1 MHGRGSENWK
11 RRRRHMWPV
20 PAPGPPV
27 VVRSSSSLYPSSD
40 FSIQGSV
47 DSFVKDGRKIQVGDC
62 ALFQAGNAPPFI
74 GIIRWFTAGKE
85 DCLKLCVNWLYRPAD
100 IKLGKGILLEAAPNE
115 VFYSFHKDVIPAAS
129 LLHPCKV
136 AFLRKGVE
144 LPSGISSFVCRRVYD
159 IANKCL
165 WWLTDQDYI
174 NERQEE
180 VDQLLDR
187 SRLEMQ
193 AAVQSGGRSPKS
205 LNGSTSTQQ
214 LKSGTESVQNSGT
227 AFPSQVKGKK
237 RERGGDQGTEP
248 IKRER
253 PTKQEDG
260 EPPSS
265 RFEVMTK
272 AEIAKITEKGALTT
286 TESLEK
292 LVHLMQIDRTEK
304 KIDLAGKILLAD
316 VIAATDRIECLSRFV
331 QLRGVPVLDDWL
343 QEAHKGKTGD
353 GSSPKDSDKGADVL
367 LLALLRALDKLPVNL
382 NALQTCNIG
391 KSVNHLRSHKNLD
404 IQKKARSLVDVW
416 KKRVDAEMTKIN
428 DAKIGASNQAVTW
441 AGKSGIQEVPH
452 AGGRRPGSTE
462 ATNKTANTQA
472 SMCKTLVGKP
482 GNTDAIVK
490 STPVASG
497 SLKLPSPSH
506 ASLSINSKDSPG
518 KGAGNSGNSDLPL
531 STVKE
536 EKSSS
541 SSQSPNNSQSCS
553 SDHAKTGSLWK
564 EDARSS
570 TAGSM
575 SASKTSGNSRHR
587 RPGNGFSASSVFG
600 VQKES
605 NLTKSV
611 SVNRNTSGDKVS
623 SQSGLSSDRA
633 HDMPSVE
640 YGNSHRLIVRLPNP
654 SRSPSRIANGGSLE
668 DPSIA
673 ESPAAVLDEHR
684 SADETG
690 RGQDVSRAPCSSSG
704 NGERVSLIEPRS
716 RNSFSSIN
724 ALVESCA
731 KYCEASASLSAGD
744 DIGINL
750 LANVAAGEISKS
762 DLASPSA
769 SPKEEPC
776 AANDE
781 AKCRFSCEDS
791 VMLNHHQS
799 DEIPDVDSSKQ
810 GKSDNKVVAPIRENK
825 LTSINEEL
833 ESRVA
838 NQSTVDDNKPGD
850 CSDEKIAE
858 SSTKASD
865 LVGNTLGDGY
875 DNDIPA
881 TDRKPD
887 RLVAEELVPSAPSVT
902 EVSTGATFKD
912 QPQSPIVENDSKD
925 ADRICSDPKPSS
937 IAHKVSIS
945 EIADVGTIKKSDKV
959 EDNSSSPSNSGRKEQ
974 TALSPRSNAQAELAA
989 VSLETC
995 SRVNEI
1001 LNKKKAPESGGR
1013 EPLPAVQTE
1022 ESEKCGKPIASKSGA
1037 EPDKRGEIASLA
1049 DASSALFA
1057 SEPDKGAKLD
1067 FDLNEGFL
1075 GDDENQNDHLIS
1087 PALVCS
1093 HAIHLPSFSPFA
1105 PVSMSNGVPA
1115 PITVAAPAKGP
1126 FVPPENL
1133 LKSKGEPG
1141 WKGSAATSAFRPAE
1155 PRKILEMPLNTSDIH
1170 SSDTSALKQGRPPL
1184 DIDLNVADEI
1194 EDGASHSSP
1203 QTTGSSNRDAPT
1215 RSSGGIDLDLNKV
1228 DESADN
1234 GHFSASTRSRS
1245 EVSLMPVKPASGGFP
1260 NGEAN
1265 MLRNFDLN
1273 NGPGTDEVG
1282 AETLLKPQPSKNSNN
1297 MPFLPSLSNLRMGNM
1312 EMGNVSSWYP
1322 PGNSYPAVAIPSFF
1336 PDRVEQTYPIV
1347 AAPVSQRI
1355 LGSVAGDVYRSP
1367 VLSSSPTMAFSHA
1380 PAFPYAAASFP
1391 FGTSFPLAST
1401 SFSGCPTT
1409 YVDSSLAAASCFPA
1423 ISSHY
1428 TRPYMVSVPEGS
1440 SNAVKWG
1447 KQGLDLNAGPGS
1459 VDVDVK
1465 EDRLLPSASS
1475 RQLPIAS
1482 SQAFLEEQARMYQ
1495 ASGGGIKRKEREG
1508 GPWDERFYKQP
1519 SWQ

>member
-1322 PGNSYPAVAIPSFF
+1322 PGAQCFHRLQPWLF
-1336 PDRVEQTYPIV
+1336 PMLQH
-1347 AAPVSQRI
+1347 
-1355 LGSVAGDVYRSP
+1355 SP
-1367 VLSSSPTMAFSHA
+1367 
-1380 PAFPYAAASFP
+1380 
-1391 FGTSFPLAST
+1391 
-1401 SFSGCPTT
+1401 
-1409 YVDSSLAAASCFPA
+1409 SCFPA